1 MNLIGQTIKTHDNKY
16 IGKVVEQE
24 LAPVG
29 VKARLGQGIQPNELY
44 VAYAVRLED
53 GKPEEWSHV
62 IARSDEDAFAKYVVA

>member
-16 IGKVVEQE
+16 IGKVVEQVE
-24 LAPVG
+24 APVG
-29 VKARLGQGIQPNELY
+29 IKARLGQGIQPNEAY

-62 IARSDEDAFAKYVVA
+62 IARPSEVASKYIVA